1 MLSRIGHL
9 KEFGKELDE
18 DIHFI
23 QILPTEE
30 FFRRFNTFE
39 KKWIE
44 FDAVCNII
52 DELFQLYV
60 EGSNHGFCR
69 DKYIMNRKFYAQM
82 VG

>member
-9 KEFGKELDE
+9 KQFGKELDE

-30 FFRRFNTFE
+30 FCQILLR

-44 FDAVCNII
+44 LEAVSNII
-52 DELFQLYV
+52 DELFKLYV
-60 EGSNHGFCR
+60 EESNHRF
-69 DKYIMNRKFYAQM
+69 
-82 VG
+82 